1 MSDGR
6 GGAPRTRMSSDPSHD
21 ACLRNSNVI
30 SFLKGRALRVLVK
43 IAKYFATFHLIECV
57 LTRAQ
62 TKAFPLMMGRAP
74 SSNFGIANGNFS
86 KGTDYF
92 THKNTRVMELQ
103 LQSNWNWPRARD
115 FKCILDRPGSAVAS
129 QNNSL
134 SQVFKS
140 GIPYPAL
147 LPQKW
152 LAEE

>member
-1 MSDGR
+1 
-6 GGAPRTRMSSDPSHD
+6 
-21 ACLRNSNVI
+21 
-30 SFLKGRALRVLVK
+30 
-43 IAKYFATFHLIECV
+43 
-57 LTRAQ
+57 
-62 TKAFPLMMGRAP
+62 
-74 SSNFGIANGNFS
+74 
-86 KGTDYF
+86 
-92 THKNTRVMELQ
+92 MELQ

-115 FKCILDRPGSAVAS
+115 FKCILDRPGSVVAS